1 MARYLIHAGTDI
13 ACVGIWD
20 AGLPSA
26 KRSVEGKALEAS
38 AARGE
43 VLAIH
48 THADGSYL
56 LQIHVDEPFVPAP
69 WQRFDTVGN
78 ALGLHLGS
86 GTAMAGGCEDFR
98 NPRPQITS
106 EADRFHVEPSWYR
119 VRVHLNRME
128 GSEDEQRAHAEA
140 SRALTPEE
148 LARYQRLGKS
158 FRTGWLLA
166 LMAGAALVT
175 SVFVQARLVPVAVGA
190 LLAVAAGWRLL
201 RLKRSDYD
209 ALHLRY
215 EDAFAA
221 AASPDI
227 VLELHREPGP
237 LPGGCVDLEGP
248 HAS

>member
-20 AGLPSA
+20 AGLPSSA
-26 KRSVEGKALEAS
+26 RPIKGKALEES

-48 THADGSYL
+48 TSADGSYL
-56 LQIHVDEPFVPAP
+56 IQLHVDEPFVPAL

-78 ALGLHLGS
+78 ELGLHLGS

-106 EADRFHVEPSWYR
+106 EADRFHVEPSWYH

-128 GSEDEQRAHAEA
+128 GAEDEQRAHAEA
-140 SRALTPEE
+140 SRALTPDE
-148 LARYQRLGKS
+148 LARYQRMGKS

-166 LMAGAALVT
+166 VMAGAALVT
-175 SVFVQARLVPVAVGA
+175 AVFLQHRLVPGTLGA
-190 LLAVAAGWRLL
+190 ILAVAASWRLL

-209 ALHLRY
+209 ALHQRY

-221 AASPDI
+221 AVSPDI

-237 LPGGCVDLEGP
+237 LPGGCVDLDGP
-248 HAS
+248 HSS